1 MDYSR
6 IQDSVNIE
14 TIQNSK
20 IVVVGAGGSYS
31 LVTSLARC
39 GVGQLTV
46 LDFDTVE
53 QTNIVRQGYKVS
65 DIGSYKVDALK
76 EEVEAINPEV
86 NYIGI
91 TKNFLDMNDQ
101 ELDAIFKEADLLLF
115 LTDSFVAQA
124 YGNVVALK
132 YNKPAI
138 WAGWYAQSRTA
149 EVFFQTPGY
158 TYSCF
163 RCMAS
168 SRYMANQEQEVKVS
182 SNSNTIFHSQ
192 LLDSFIGMLSLA
204 ILHTNPKPFIPYYVI
219 SKEHPNEYEAFWES
233 LLDGKRN
240 VPYNFFQFKVHP
252 QGGNNLFDK
261 SYKSLGMSAHNFVS
275 HWQKAEA
282 EIIDNGYSYNCPD
295 CDGSLHEMA
304 TKFYPWN

>member
-6 IQDSVNIE
+6 IQDSVDIE
-14 TIQNSK
+14 TIQKSH

-39 GVGQLTV
+39 GVGKLTV

-53 QTNIVRQGYKVS
+53 QTNIVRQGYKQT
-65 DIGSYKVDALK
+65 DIGKFKVDALK

-86 NYIGI
+86 HYIGI
-91 TKNFLDMNDQ
+91 TKNFLEMNET
-101 ELDAIFKEADLLLF
+101 ELDDIFNEADLLLF
-115 LTDSFVAQA
+115 LTDSFKAQA
-124 YGNVVALK
+124 FGNRIALK

-149 EVFFQTPGY
+149 EVFFQVPFFT
-158 TYSCF
+158 TACF

-168 SRYMANQEQEVKVS
+168 SRYIANQEQEVKVS

-192 LLDSFIGMLSLA
+192 LLDSFIGMISLA
-204 ILHTNPKPFIPYYVI
+204 IIHANLKRHIPFCLENNPN
-219 SKEHPNEYEAFWES
+219 PNEYEAFWES
-233 LLDGKRN
+233 LLDEKGKL
-240 VPYNFFQFKVHP
+240 VYNFFQFKVHP

-295 CDGSLHEMA
+295 CGGSLHEMA

>member
-6 IQDSVNIE
+6 IQESVNIE
-14 TIQNSK
+14 TIQNSQ

-53 QTNIVRQGYKVS
+53 QTNIVRQGYKQT
-65 DIGSYKVDALK
+65 DIGKFKVEALGK
-76 EEVEAINPEV
+76 EVEAINPEV

-91 TKNFLDMNDQ
+91 TKNFLDMNDEQ
-101 ELDAIFKEADLLLF
+101 LDAIFKEADLLLF

-149 EVFFQTPGY
+149 EVFFQVPGY

-168 SRYMANQEQEVKVS
+168 SRYIANQEQEVKVS

-192 LLDSFIGMLSLA
+192 LLDSFIGMISLA
-204 ILHTNPKPFIPYYVI
+204 ILHRHKQSHEYI
-219 SKEHPNEYEAFWES
+219 SLSGSTIDIKEYEWFWE
-233 LLDGKRN
+233 LMKDQNGK
-240 VPYNFFQFKVHP
+240 VPYNFLQFKAHP
-252 QGGNNLFDK
+252 LGGNKLFDK
-261 SYKSLGMSAHNFVS
+261 AYSHLEMHSHNFVS

-295 CDGSLHEMA
+295 CDGSLHKMSN
-304 TKFYPWN
+304 KIH

>member
-6 IQDSVNIE
+6 IQDSVNIK
-14 TIQNSK
+14 TIQKSK

-46 LDFDTVE
+46 LDFDSVE
-53 QTNIVRQGYKVS
+53 QANIVRQGYKQT
-65 DIGSYKVDALK
+65 DIGKSKVDALK

-91 TKNFLDMNDQ
+91 TKNFLDMNDK
-101 ELDAIFKEADLLLF
+101 ELDAIFKEANLLLF

-149 EVFFQTPGY
+149 EVFFQVPFFT
-158 TYSCF
+158 TACF

-168 SRYMANQEQEVKVS
+168 SRYIANQEQEVKVS

-192 LLDSFIGMLSLA
+192 LLDSFIGMISLA
-204 ILHTNPKPFIPYYVI
+204 ILHANLKRHIPFCLESNPN
-219 SKEHPNEYEAFWES
+219 PNEYEAFWES
-233 LLDGKRN
+233 LLDENEKGKLF
-240 VPYNFFQFKVHP
+240 YNFFQFKAHP
-252 QGGNNLFDK
+252 LGGNKLFDK
-261 SYKSLGMSAHNFVS
+261 AYSHLEMHSHNFVS

-295 CDGSLHEMA
+295 CGGSLHKMSN
-304 TKFYPWN
+304 KIH